1 MGKIIA
7 VVDVEKYVRRNQGE
21 YVIQGWRVAEDDG
34 PVEIQVRG
42 DEVTPISFQAIAFP
56 RPDVLQARPELK
68 PEDQNIGFQ
77 ITISNVEIL
86 LQRFERVTIRLKQ
99 GEESKVLIQKE
110 RKQMAQEYRDSAIR
124 YQIDVLKRDGE
135 DILLQGWCIDTLRQ
149 DKMSLTDEKGREIDC
164 TANYRI
170 VRSDVIQEEGL
181 EPDYACGFVIE
192 VPRKKVTS
200 AKMILR
206 FWNDL
211 TSRETVID
219 MREFD
224 YENSVRGRVK
234 KVLKRENSARNFQV
248 LKNRGVGG
256 FVDFVKEE
264 IYTESEKYAYWWK
277 KNRVTPKELKE
288 QASYKFAYEPKI
300 SIVIPLFNTP
310 EKYLKALVESILA
323 QSYTNWELCL
333 ADGSTSSKPG
343 EYLLKHYGT
352 EKRIYYRK
360 IKENLGIAGNTNYA
374 IEMGSGE
381 YVMFCDHDD
390 LVAPN
395 ALFEMVKAINK
406 DPKTDIVYTDED
418 LINSEGTVHSSPRF
432 KPDFNFDFLRSINYI
447 CHIFLVRRALIQRV
461 GMLRAEYDGAQDY
474 DFILRCCEQTEH
486 IVHVPKILYHWR
498 AHNNSTAGNPESKQ
512 YAVDAGKRALE
523 DHYRRMGYDAVVE
536 NTGIFIV
543 YRTIMKVQGSPKVS
557 VIIPNKDHKE
567 DLEKCIVSIEEK
579 TTYPNYEI
587 IVVENNSELPET
599 FAFYERLQQ
608 RYPNVR
614 VVTWEGPFNY
624 SSINNYGAEYATGD
638 YLLLLN
644 NDVEVITPGWMSE
657 MLGYCQRDDVGIVGA
672 KLYYSDDTVQHAG
685 VVVGVGGFAG
695 HILTRFRKGETGY
708 FGRLVTI
715 QDTSA
720 VTAACLMIK
729 KSIYQLI
736 GGFDEEF
743 VVALNDI
750 DLCLKVRSL
759 GQLVVFNPYAELY
772 HYESKSRG
780 FEDTPEK
787 KARFKKEI
795 RRFREKW
802 AGILEKGDP
811 DYSPNLTLVRGDC
824 SIRSAYEKFEIVEEI
839 ERDKKKGIE

>member
-1 MGKIIA
+1 M
-7 VVDVEKYVRRNQGE
+7 DVEKYVRRGQGE
-21 YVIQGWRVAEDDG
+21 YVIQGWRASEDSR
-34 PVEIQVRG
+34 PIEIQVRG
-42 DEVTPISFQAIAFP
+42 DEVTPIAFRAISFP
-56 RPDVLQARPELK
+56 RPDVLEARPELAVS
-68 PEDQNIGFQ
+68 EADIGFQ
-77 ITISNVEIL
+77 ITISNVEVL
-86 LQRFERVTIRLKQ
+86 LQRFERVTVRLRQ
-99 GEESKVLIQKE
+99 GEDSKVLVQKE
-110 RKQMAQEYRDSAIR
+110 RRQMAQEYRDAAIR

-135 DILLQGWCIDTLRQ
+135 DILLQGWCIDTMRQ
-149 DKMSLTDEKGREIDC
+149 DQMSLTDEKGRKIDC

-192 VPRKKVTS
+192 VPRKKVCCS
-200 AKMILR
+200 KMVLK

-211 TSRETVID
+211 TSKQEVID
-219 MREFD
+219 MKEFD
-224 YENSVRGRVK
+224 YKNSVRGRVLN
-234 KVLKRENSARNFQV
+234 VLKRENKVRNLQV
-248 LKNRGVGG
+248 LKSRGVGG

-277 KNRVTPKELKE
+277 KNQATAKELKE
-288 QASYKFAYEPKI
+288 QTAHRFAYEPKI

-310 EKYLKALVESILA
+310 EKYLKELIDSVVA
-323 QSYTNWELCL
+323 QSYGNWELCL
-333 ADGSTSSKPG
+333 ADGSTSPKTG
-343 EYLLKHYGT
+343 AYIKKHYNSEG
-352 EKRIYYRK
+352 RIVYRK
-360 IKENLGIAGNTNYA
+360 IEENLGISGNTNFA
-374 IEMGSGE
+374 ISMGTGE
-381 YVMFCDHDD
+381 FIMFCDHDD
-390 LVAPN
+390 VVAPN
-395 ALFEMVKAINK
+395 ALYEMVKVINEK
-406 DPKTDIVYTDED
+406 PKTDIVYTDED
-418 LINSEGTVHSSPRF
+418 LINSDGTVHSSPRF

-447 CHIFLVRRALIQRV
+447 CHIFLVRKSLIDRV
-461 GMLRAEYDGAQDY
+461 GMLRKEFDGAQDY

-486 IVHVPKILYHWR
+486 IAHVPKVLYHWR
-498 AHNNSTAGNPESKQ
+498 AHDNSTAGNPESKQ

-523 DHYRRMGYDAVVE
+523 EHYRRMGYEAVVE

-543 YRTIMKVQGSPKVS
+543 YRTIMKVQGNPKVS
-557 VIIPNKDHKE
+557 VIILNKDHRE
-567 DLEKCIVSIEEK
+567 DLEKCVVSIEEK
-579 TTYPNYEI
+579 TDYPNYEI

-599 FAFYERLQQ
+599 FAFYEELQR
-608 RYPNVR
+608 RYSNVK
-614 VVTWEGPFNY
+614 VVTWDGPFNY
-624 SSINNYGAEYATGD
+624 SAINNYGAEYATGD
-638 YLLLLN
+638 YYLMLN
-644 NDVEVITPGWMSE
+644 NDIEVISPGWMSE
-657 MLGYCQRDDVGIVGA
+657 MLGYCQREDVGIVGA

-695 HILTRFRKGETGY
+695 HVLTRFRKGETGY

-750 DLCLKVRSL
+750 DLCLKVRAL

-795 RRFREKW
+795 KRFREKW
-802 AGILEKGDP
+802 GEILSKGDP
-811 DYSPNLTLVRGDC
+811 YYNPNLTLVRGDC
-824 SIRSAYEKFEIVEEI
+824 SIRSGYEKFEIVEEI
-839 ERDKKKGIE
+839 EKGIE

>member
-1 MGKIIA
+1 MGNIIA
-7 VVDVEKYVRRNQGE
+7 VVDVEKYVRRGQGE
-21 YVIQGWRVAEDDG
+21 YVIQGWRASEDSR
-34 PVEIQVRG
+34 PIEIQVRG
-42 DEVTPISFQAIAFP
+42 DEVTPIAFRAISFP
-56 RPDVLQARPELK
+56 RPDVLAARPELTVS
-68 PEDQNIGFQ
+68 EADIGFQ
-77 ITISNVEIL
+77 ITISNVEVL
-86 LQRFERVTIRLKQ
+86 LQRFERVTVRLRQ
-99 GEESKVLIQKE
+99 GEDSKVLVQKE
-110 RKQMAQEYRDSAIR
+110 RRQMAQEYRDAAIR

-135 DILLQGWCIDTLRQ
+135 DILLQGWCIDTMRQ
-149 DKMSLTDEKGREIDC
+149 DQMSLTDEKGRKIDC

-192 VPRKKVTS
+192 VPRKKVTCS
-200 AKMILR
+200 KMVLK

-211 TSRETVID
+211 TSKQEVID
-219 MREFD
+219 MKEFD
-224 YENSVRGRVK
+224 YKNSVRGRVLN
-234 KVLKRENSARNFQV
+234 VLRRENKARNLQV
-248 LKNRGVGG
+248 LKSRGVGG

-277 KNRVTPKELKE
+277 KNQVTAKELKE
-288 QASYKFAYEPKI
+288 QAAHRFSYEPKI

-310 EKYLKALVESILA
+310 EKYLKELIDSVVA
-323 QSYTNWELCL
+323 QSYGNWELCL
-333 ADGSTSSKPG
+333 ADGSTSPKTG
-343 EYLLKHYGT
+343 AYIKKHYGS
-352 EKRIYYRK
+352 ESRIVYRK
-360 IKENLGIAGNTNYA
+360 IEENLGIAGNTNFA
-374 IEMGSGE
+374 ISMGIGE
-381 YVMFCDHDD
+381 FMMFCDHDD
-390 LVAPN
+390 VVAPN
-395 ALFEMVKAINK
+395 ALFECVKAINEN
-406 DPKTDIVYTDED
+406 PKTDIVYTDED
-418 LINSEGTVHSSPRF
+418 LINSDGTVHSSPRF

-447 CHIFLVRRALIQRV
+447 CHIFMVRKSLIDRV
-461 GMLRAEYDGAQDY
+461 GMLRKEFDGAQDY

-486 IVHVPKILYHWR
+486 IAHVPKVLYHWR
-498 AHNNSTAGNPESKQ
+498 AHDNSTAGNPESKQ

-523 DHYRRMGYDAVVE
+523 EHYRRMGYEAVVE

-543 YRTIMKVQGSPKVS
+543 YRTIMKVQGNPKVS
-557 VIIPNKDHKE
+557 VIILNKDHRE
-567 DLEKCIVSIEEK
+567 DLEKCVVSIEEK
-579 TTYPNYEI
+579 TDYPNYEI

-599 FAFYERLQQ
+599 FAFYEELQR
-608 RYPNVR
+608 RYSNVK
-614 VVTWEGPFNY
+614 VVTWDGPFNY
-624 SSINNYGAEYATGD
+624 SAINNYGAEYATGD
-638 YLLLLN
+638 YYLMLN
-644 NDVEVITPGWMSE
+644 NDIEVISPGWMSE
-657 MLGYCQRDDVGIVGA
+657 MLGYCQREDVGIVGA

-750 DLCLKVRSL
+750 DLCLKVRAL

-795 RRFREKW
+795 KRFREKW
-802 AGILEKGDP
+802 GEILSKGDP
-811 DYSPNLTLVRGDC
+811 YYNPNLTLVRGDC
-824 SIRSAYEKFEIVEEI
+824 SIRSGYEKFEIVEEI
-839 ERDKKKGIE
+839 EKGIE

>member
-1 MGKIIA
+1 MGNIIA
-7 VVDVEKYVRRNQGE
+7 VVDVEKYVRRGQGE
-21 YVIQGWRVAEDDG
+21 YVIQGWRASEDSR
-34 PVEIQVRG
+34 PIEIQVRG
-42 DEVTPISFQAIAFP
+42 DEVAPIAFRAISFP
-56 RPDVLQARPELK
+56 RPDVLEARPELAVS
-68 PEDQNIGFQ
+68 EADIGFQ
-77 ITISNVEIL
+77 ITISNVEVL
-86 LQRFERVTIRLKQ
+86 LQRFERVTVRLRQ
-99 GEESKVLIQKE
+99 GEDSKVLVQKE
-110 RKQMAQEYRDSAIR
+110 RRQMAQEYRDAAIR

-135 DILLQGWCIDTLRQ
+135 DILLQGWCIDTMRQ
-149 DKMSLTDEKGREIDC
+149 DQMSLTDEKGRKIDC

-192 VPRKKVTS
+192 VPRKKVCCS
-200 AKMILR
+200 KMVLK

-211 TSRETVID
+211 TSKQEVID
-219 MREFD
+219 MKEFD
-224 YENSVRGRVK
+224 YKNSVRGRVLN
-234 KVLKRENSARNFQV
+234 VLKRENKVRNLQV
-248 LKNRGVGG
+248 LKSRGVGG

-277 KNRVTPKELKE
+277 KNQATAKELKE
-288 QASYKFAYEPKI
+288 QTAHRFAYEPKI

-310 EKYLKALVESILA
+310 EKYLKELIDSVVA
-323 QSYTNWELCL
+323 QSYGNWELCL
-333 ADGSTSSKPG
+333 ADGSTSPKTG
-343 EYLLKHYGT
+343 AYIKKHYNSEG
-352 EKRIYYRK
+352 RIVYRK
-360 IKENLGIAGNTNYA
+360 IEENLGISGNTNFA
-374 IEMGSGE
+374 ISMGTGE
-381 YVMFCDHDD
+381 FIMFCDHDD
-390 LVAPN
+390 VVAPN
-395 ALFEMVKAINK
+395 ALYEMVKVINEK
-406 DPKTDIVYTDED
+406 PKTDIVYTDED
-418 LINSEGTVHSSPRF
+418 LINSDGTVHSSPRF

-447 CHIFLVRRALIQRV
+447 CHIFLVRKSLIDRV
-461 GMLRAEYDGAQDY
+461 GMLRKEFDGAQDY

-486 IVHVPKILYHWR
+486 IAHVPKVLYHWR
-498 AHNNSTAGNPESKQ
+498 AHDNSTAGNPESKQ

-523 DHYRRMGYDAVVE
+523 EHYRRMGYEAVVE

-543 YRTIMKVQGSPKVS
+543 YRTIMKVQGNPKVS
-557 VIIPNKDHKE
+557 VIILNKDHRE
-567 DLEKCIVSIEEK
+567 DLEKCVVSIEEK
-579 TTYPNYEI
+579 TDYPNYEI

-599 FAFYERLQQ
+599 FAFYEELQR
-608 RYPNVR
+608 RYSNVK
-614 VVTWEGPFNY
+614 VVTWDGPFNY
-624 SSINNYGAEYATGD
+624 SAINNYGAEYATGD
-638 YLLLLN
+638 YYLMLN
-644 NDVEVITPGWMSE
+644 NDIEVISPGWMSE
-657 MLGYCQRDDVGIVGA
+657 MLGYCQREDVGIVGA

-695 HILTRFRKGETGY
+695 HVLTRFRKGETGY

-750 DLCLKVRSL
+750 DLCLKVRAL

-795 RRFREKW
+795 KRFREKW
-802 AGILEKGDP
+802 GEILSKGDP
-811 DYSPNLTLVRGDC
+811 YYNPNLTLVRGDC
-824 SIRSAYEKFEIVEEI
+824 SIRSGYEKFEIVEEI
-839 ERDKKKGIE
+839 EKGIE

>member
-1 MGKIIA
+1 MGNIIA
-7 VVDVEKYVRRNQGE
+7 VVDVEKYVRRGQGE
-21 YVIQGWRVAEDDG
+21 YVIQGWRASEDSR
-34 PVEIQVRG
+34 PIEIQVRG
-42 DEVTPISFQAIAFP
+42 DEVTPIAFRAISFP
-56 RPDVLQARPELK
+56 RPDVLEARPELAVS
-68 PEDQNIGFQ
+68 EADIGFQ
-77 ITISNVEIL
+77 ITISNVEVL
-86 LQRFERVTIRLKQ
+86 LQRFERVTVRLRQ
-99 GEESKVLIQKE
+99 GEDSKVLVQKE
-110 RKQMAQEYRDSAIR
+110 RRQMAQEYRDAAIR

-135 DILLQGWCIDTLRQ
+135 DILLQGWCIDTMRQ
-149 DKMSLTDEKGREIDC
+149 DQMSLTDEKGRKIDC

-192 VPRKKVTS
+192 VPRKKVCCS
-200 AKMILR
+200 KMVLK

-211 TSRETVID
+211 TSKQEVID
-219 MREFD
+219 MKEFD
-224 YENSVRGRVK
+224 YKNSVRGRVLN
-234 KVLKRENSARNFQV
+234 VLKRENKVRNLQV
-248 LKNRGVGG
+248 LKSRGVGG

-277 KNRVTPKELKE
+277 KNQATAKELKE
-288 QASYKFAYEPKI
+288 QTAHRFAYEPKI

-310 EKYLKALVESILA
+310 EKYLKELIDSVVA
-323 QSYTNWELCL
+323 QSYGNWELCL
-333 ADGSTSSKPG
+333 ADGSTSPKTG
-343 EYLLKHYGT
+343 AYIKKHYNSEG
-352 EKRIYYRK
+352 RIVYRK
-360 IKENLGIAGNTNYA
+360 IEENLGISGNTNFA
-374 IEMGSGE
+374 ISMGTGE
-381 YVMFCDHDD
+381 FIMFCDHDD
-390 LVAPN
+390 VVAPN
-395 ALFEMVKAINK
+395 ALYEMVKVINEK
-406 DPKTDIVYTDED
+406 PKTDIVYTDED
-418 LINSEGTVHSSPRF
+418 LINSDGTVHSSPRF

-447 CHIFLVRRALIQRV
+447 CHIFLVRKSLIDRV
-461 GMLRAEYDGAQDY
+461 GMLRKEFDGAQDY

-486 IVHVPKILYHWR
+486 IAHVPKVLYHWR
-498 AHNNSTAGNPESKQ
+498 AHDNSTAGNPESKQ

-523 DHYRRMGYDAVVE
+523 EHYRRMGYEAVVE

-543 YRTIMKVQGSPKVS
+543 YRTIMKVQGNPKVS
-557 VIIPNKDHKE
+557 VIILNKDHRE
-567 DLEKCIVSIEEK
+567 DLEKCVVSIEEK
-579 TTYPNYEI
+579 TDYPNYEI

-599 FAFYERLQQ
+599 FAFYEELQR
-608 RYPNVR
+608 RYSNVK
-614 VVTWEGPFNY
+614 VVTWDGPFNY
-624 SSINNYGAEYATGD
+624 SAINNYGAEYATGD
-638 YLLLLN
+638 YYLMLN
-644 NDVEVITPGWMSE
+644 NDIEVISPSWMSE
-657 MLGYCQRDDVGIVGA
+657 MLGYCQREDVGIVGA

-750 DLCLKVRSL
+750 DLCLKVRAL

-795 RRFREKW
+795 KRFREKW
-802 AGILEKGDP
+802 GEILSKGDP
-811 DYSPNLTLVRGDC
+811 YYNPNLTLVRGDC
-824 SIRSAYEKFEIVEEI
+824 SIRSGYEKFEIVEEI
-839 ERDKKKGIE
+839 EKGIE

>member
-1 MGKIIA
+1 MGNIIA
-7 VVDVEKYVRRNQGE
+7 VVDVEKYVRRGQGE
-21 YVIQGWRVAEDDG
+21 YVIQGWRASEDSR
-34 PVEIQVRG
+34 PIEIQVRG
-42 DEVTPISFQAIAFP
+42 DEVTPIAFRAISFP
-56 RPDVLQARPELK
+56 RPDVLAARPELTVS
-68 PEDQNIGFQ
+68 EADIGFQ
-77 ITISNVEIL
+77 ITISNVEVL
-86 LQRFERVTIRLKQ
+86 LQRFERVTVRLRQ
-99 GEESKVLIQKE
+99 GEDSKVLVQKE
-110 RKQMAQEYRDSAIR
+110 RRQMAQEYRDAAIR

-135 DILLQGWCIDTLRQ
+135 DILLQGWCIDTMRQ
-149 DKMSLTDEKGREIDC
+149 DQMSLTDEKGRKIDC

-192 VPRKKVTS
+192 VPRKKVTCS
-200 AKMILR
+200 KMVLK

-211 TSRETVID
+211 TSKQEVID
-219 MREFD
+219 MKEFD
-224 YENSVRGRVK
+224 YKNSVRGRVLN
-234 KVLKRENSARNFQV
+234 VQRRENKARNLQV
-248 LKNRGVGG
+248 LKSRGVGG

-277 KNRVTPKELKE
+277 KNQVTAKELKE
-288 QASYKFAYEPKI
+288 QAAHRFSYEPKI

-310 EKYLKALVESILA
+310 EKYLKELIDSVVA
-323 QSYTNWELCL
+323 QSYGNWELCL
-333 ADGSTSSKPG
+333 ADGSTSPKTG
-343 EYLLKHYGT
+343 AYIKKHYGS
-352 EKRIYYRK
+352 ESRIVYRK
-360 IKENLGIAGNTNYA
+360 IEENLGIAGNTNFA
-374 IEMGSGE
+374 ISMGIGE
-381 YVMFCDHDD
+381 FMMFCDHDD
-390 LVAPN
+390 VVAPN
-395 ALFEMVKAINK
+395 ALFECVKAINEN
-406 DPKTDIVYTDED
+406 PKTDIVYTDED
-418 LINSEGTVHSSPRF
+418 LINSDGIVHSSPRF

-447 CHIFLVRRALIQRV
+447 CHIFMVRKSLIDRV
-461 GMLRAEYDGAQDY
+461 GMLRKEYDGAQDY

-486 IVHVPKILYHWR
+486 IAHVPKVLYHWR
-498 AHNNSTAGNPESKQ
+498 AHDNSTAGNPESKQ

-523 DHYRRMGYDAVVE
+523 EHYRRMGYDAVVE

-543 YRTIMKVQGSPKVS
+543 YRTIMKVQGNPKVS
-557 VIIPNKDHKE
+557 VIILNKDHRE
-567 DLEKCIVSIEEK
+567 DLEKCVVSIEEK
-579 TTYPNYEI
+579 TDYPNYEI

-599 FAFYERLQQ
+599 FAFYEELQR
-608 RYPNVR
+608 RYSNVK
-614 VVTWEGPFNY
+614 VVTWDGPFNY
-624 SSINNYGAEYATGD
+624 SAINNYGAEYATGD
-638 YLLLLN
+638 YYLMLN
-644 NDVEVITPGWMSE
+644 NDIEVISPSWMSE
-657 MLGYCQRDDVGIVGA
+657 MLGYCQREDVGIVGA

-750 DLCLKVRSL
+750 DLCLKVRAL

-795 RRFREKW
+795 KRFREKW
-802 AGILEKGDP
+802 GEILSKGDP
-811 DYSPNLTLVRGDC
+811 YYNPNLTLVRGDC
-824 SIRSAYEKFEIVEEI
+824 SIRSGYEKFEIVEEI
-839 ERDKKKGIE
+839 EKGIE

>member
-1 MGKIIA
+1 MGNIIA
-7 VVDVEKYVRRNQGE
+7 VVDVEKYVRRGQGE
-21 YVIQGWRVAEDDG
+21 YVIQGWRASEDSR
-34 PVEIQVRG
+34 PIERQVRG
-42 DEVTPISFQAIAFP
+42 DEVTPIAFRAISFP
-56 RPDVLQARPELK
+56 RPDVLEARPELAVS
-68 PEDQNIGFQ
+68 EADIGFQ
-77 ITISNVEIL
+77 ITISNVEVL
-86 LQRFERVTIRLKQ
+86 LQRFERVTVRLRQ
-99 GEESKVLIQKE
+99 GEDSKVLVQKE
-110 RKQMAQEYRDSAIR
+110 RRQMAQEYRDAAIR

-135 DILLQGWCIDTLRQ
+135 DILLQGWCIDTMRQ
-149 DKMSLTDEKGREIDC
+149 DQMSLTDEKGRKIDC

-192 VPRKKVTS
+192 VPRKKVCCS
-200 AKMILR
+200 KMVLK

-211 TSRETVID
+211 TSKQEVID
-219 MREFD
+219 MKEFD
-224 YENSVRGRVK
+224 YKNSVRGRVLN
-234 KVLKRENSARNFQV
+234 VLKRENKVRNLQV
-248 LKNRGVGG
+248 LKSRGVGG

-277 KNRVTPKELKE
+277 KNQATAKELKE
-288 QASYKFAYEPKI
+288 QTAHRFAYEPKI

-310 EKYLKALVESILA
+310 EKYLKELIDSVVA
-323 QSYTNWELCL
+323 QSYGNWELCL
-333 ADGSTSSKPG
+333 ADGSTSPKTG
-343 EYLLKHYGT
+343 AYIKKHYNSEG
-352 EKRIYYRK
+352 RIVYRK
-360 IKENLGIAGNTNYA
+360 IEENLGISGNTNFA
-374 IEMGSGE
+374 ISMGTGE
-381 YVMFCDHDD
+381 FIMFCDHDD
-390 LVAPN
+390 VVAPN
-395 ALFEMVKAINK
+395 ALYEMVKVINEK
-406 DPKTDIVYTDED
+406 PKTDIVYTDED
-418 LINSEGTVHSSPRF
+418 LINSDGTVHSSPRF

-447 CHIFLVRRALIQRV
+447 CHIFLVRKSLIDRV
-461 GMLRAEYDGAQDY
+461 GMLRKEFDGAQDY

-486 IVHVPKILYHWR
+486 IAHVPKVLYHWR
-498 AHNNSTAGNPESKQ
+498 AHDNSTAGNPESKQ

-523 DHYRRMGYDAVVE
+523 EHYRRMGYEAVVE

-543 YRTIMKVQGSPKVS
+543 YRTIMKVQGNPKVS
-557 VIIPNKDHKE
+557 VIILNKDHRE
-567 DLEKCIVSIEEK
+567 DLEKCVVSIEEK
-579 TTYPNYEI
+579 TDYPNYEI

-599 FAFYERLQQ
+599 FAFYEELQR
-608 RYPNVR
+608 RYSNVK
-614 VVTWEGPFNY
+614 VVTWDGPFNY
-624 SSINNYGAEYATGD
+624 SAINNYGAEYATGD
-638 YLLLLN
+638 YYLMLN
-644 NDVEVITPGWMSE
+644 NDIEVISPGWMSE
-657 MLGYCQRDDVGIVGA
+657 MLGYCQREDVGIVGA

-695 HILTRFRKGETGY
+695 HVLTRFRKGETGY

-750 DLCLKVRSL
+750 DLCLKVRAL

-795 RRFREKW
+795 KRFREKW
-802 AGILEKGDP
+802 GEILSKGDP
-811 DYSPNLTLVRGDC
+811 YYNPNLTLVRGDC
-824 SIRSAYEKFEIVEEI
+824 SIRSGYEKFEIVEEI
-839 ERDKKKGIE
+839 EKGIE

>member
-1 MGKIIA
+1 MGNIIA
-7 VVDVEKYVRRNQGE
+7 VVDVEKYVRRGQGE
-21 YVIQGWRVAEDDG
+21 YVIQGWRASEDSR
-34 PVEIQVRG
+34 PIEIQVRG
-42 DEVTPISFQAIAFP
+42 DEVTPIAFRAISFP
-56 RPDVLQARPELK
+56 RPDVLEARPELAVS
-68 PEDQNIGFQ
+68 EADIGFQ
-77 ITISNVEIL
+77 ITISNVEVL
-86 LQRFERVTIRLKQ
+86 LQRFERVTVRLRQ
-99 GEESKVLIQKE
+99 GEDSKVLVQKE
-110 RKQMAQEYRDSAIR
+110 RRQMAQEYRDAAIR

-135 DILLQGWCIDTLRQ
+135 DILLQGWCIDTMRQ
-149 DKMSLTDEKGREIDC
+149 DQMSLTDEKGRKIDC

-192 VPRKKVTS
+192 VPRKKVCCS
-200 AKMILR
+200 KMVLK

-211 TSRETVID
+211 TSKQEVID
-219 MREFD
+219 MKEFD
-224 YENSVRGRVK
+224 YKNSVRGRVLN
-234 KVLKRENSARNFQV
+234 VLKRENKVRNLQV
-248 LKNRGVGG
+248 LKSRGVGG

-277 KNRVTPKELKE
+277 KNQATAKELKE
-288 QASYKFAYEPKI
+288 QTAHRFAYEPKI

-310 EKYLKALVESILA
+310 EKYLKELIDSVVA
-323 QSYTNWELCL
+323 QSYGNWELCL
-333 ADGSTSSKPG
+333 ADGSTSPKTG
-343 EYLLKHYGT
+343 AYIKKHYNSEG
-352 EKRIYYRK
+352 RIVYRK
-360 IKENLGIAGNTNYA
+360 IEENLGISGNTNFA
-374 IEMGSGE
+374 ISMGTGE
-381 YVMFCDHDD
+381 FIMFCDHDD
-390 LVAPN
+390 VVAPN
-395 ALFEMVKAINK
+395 ALYEMVKVINEK
-406 DPKTDIVYTDED
+406 PKTDIVYTDED
-418 LINSEGTVHSSPRF
+418 LINSDGTVHSSPRF

-447 CHIFLVRRALIQRV
+447 CHIFLVRKSLIDRV
-461 GMLRAEYDGAQDY
+461 GMLRKEFDGAQDY

-486 IVHVPKILYHWR
+486 IAHVPKVLYHWR
-498 AHNNSTAGNPESKQ
+498 AHDNSTAGNPESKQ

-523 DHYRRMGYDAVVE
+523 EHYRRMGYEAVVE

-543 YRTIMKVQGSPKVS
+543 YRTIMKVQGNPKVS
-557 VIIPNKDHKE
+557 VIILNKDHME
-567 DLEKCIVSIEEK
+567 DLEKCVVSIEEK
-579 TTYPNYEI
+579 TDYPNYEI

-599 FAFYERLQQ
+599 FAFYEELQR
-608 RYPNVR
+608 RYSNVK
-614 VVTWEGPFNY
+614 VVTWDGPFNY
-624 SSINNYGAEYATGD
+624 SAINNYGAEYATGD
-638 YLLLLN
+638 YYLMLN
-644 NDVEVITPGWMSE
+644 NDIEVISPGWMSE
-657 MLGYCQRDDVGIVGA
+657 MLGYCQREDVGIVGA

-695 HILTRFRKGETGY
+695 HVLTRFRKGETGY

-750 DLCLKVRSL
+750 DLCLKVRAL

-795 RRFREKW
+795 KRFREKW
-802 AGILEKGDP
+802 GEILSKGDP
-811 DYSPNLTLVRGDC
+811 YYNPNLTLVRGDC
-824 SIRSAYEKFEIVEEI
+824 SIRSGYEKFEIVEEI
-839 ERDKKKGIE
+839 EKGIE

>member
-1 MGKIIA
+1 MGNIIA
-7 VVDVEKYVRRNQGE
+7 VVDVEKYVRRGQGE
-21 YVIQGWRVAEDDG
+21 YVIQGWRASEDSR
-34 PVEIQVRG
+34 PIEIQVRG
-42 DEVTPISFQAIAFP
+42 DEVTPIAFRAISFP
-56 RPDVLQARPELK
+56 RPDVLEARPELAVS
-68 PEDQNIGFQ
+68 EADIGFQ
-77 ITISNVEIL
+77 ITISNVEVL
-86 LQRFERVTIRLKQ
+86 LQRFERVTVRLRQ
-99 GEESKVLIQKE
+99 GEDSKVLVQKE
-110 RKQMAQEYRDSAIR
+110 RRQMAQEYRDAAIR

-135 DILLQGWCIDTLRQ
+135 DILLQGWCIDTMRQ
-149 DKMSLTDEKGREIDC
+149 DQMSLTDEKGRKIDC

-192 VPRKKVTS
+192 VPRKKVCCS
-200 AKMILR
+200 KMVLK

-211 TSRETVID
+211 TSKQEVID
-219 MREFD
+219 MKEFD
-224 YENSVRGRVK
+224 YKNSVRGRVLN
-234 KVLKRENSARNFQV
+234 VLKRENKVRNLQV
-248 LKNRGVGG
+248 LKSRGVGG

-277 KNRVTPKELKE
+277 KNQATAKELKE
-288 QASYKFAYEPKI
+288 QTAHRFAYEPKI

-310 EKYLKALVESILA
+310 EKYLKELIDSVVA
-323 QSYTNWELCL
+323 QSYGNWELCL
-333 ADGSTSSKPG
+333 ADGSTSPKTG
-343 EYLLKHYGT
+343 AYIKKHYNSEG
-352 EKRIYYRK
+352 RIVDRK
-360 IKENLGIAGNTNYA
+360 IEENLGISGNTNFA
-374 IEMGSGE
+374 ISMGTGE
-381 YVMFCDHDD
+381 FIMFCDHDD
-390 LVAPN
+390 VVAPN
-395 ALFEMVKAINK
+395 ALYEMVKVINEK
-406 DPKTDIVYTDED
+406 PKTDIVYTDED
-418 LINSEGTVHSSPRF
+418 LINSDGTVHSSPRF

-447 CHIFLVRRALIQRV
+447 CHIFLVRKSLIDRV
-461 GMLRAEYDGAQDY
+461 GMLRKEFDGAQDY

-486 IVHVPKILYHWR
+486 IAHVPKVLYHWR
-498 AHNNSTAGNPESKQ
+498 AHDNSTAGNPESKQ

-523 DHYRRMGYDAVVE
+523 EHYRRMGYEAVVE

-543 YRTIMKVQGSPKVS
+543 YRTIMKVQGNPKVS
-557 VIIPNKDHKE
+557 VIILNKDHRE
-567 DLEKCIVSIEEK
+567 DLEKCVVSIEEK
-579 TTYPNYEI
+579 TDYPNYEI

-599 FAFYERLQQ
+599 FAFYEELQR
-608 RYPNVR
+608 RYSNVK
-614 VVTWEGPFNY
+614 VVTWDGPFNY
-624 SSINNYGAEYATGD
+624 SAINNYGAEYATGD
-638 YLLLLN
+638 YYLMLN
-644 NDVEVITPGWMSE
+644 NDIEVISPGWMSE
-657 MLGYCQRDDVGIVGA
+657 MLGYCQREDVGIVGA

-695 HILTRFRKGETGY
+695 HVLTRFRKGETGY

-750 DLCLKVRSL
+750 DLCLKVRAL

-795 RRFREKW
+795 KRFREKW
-802 AGILEKGDP
+802 GEILSKGDP
-811 DYSPNLTLVRGDC
+811 YYNPNLTLVRGDC
-824 SIRSAYEKFEIVEEI
+824 SIRSGYEKFEIVEEI
-839 ERDKKKGIE
+839 EKGIE